1 MTTDWH
7 LLLLFQGKCT
17 FYAMT
22 NLFLT
27 GGLKTI
33 KALAKLVNIGHAE
46 WSTGDM
52 LMMDGADFSNRGSL
66 QMTDG
71 YASFEG
77 SNIIKVIIYIYKNTS
92 FFLLYISTH
101 QIPPN
106 VLFFLSQGTVISLD
120 NGGDVFAEDFHSFDV
135 DGKLDFRYPLRIH
148 FRVNYLLLHSC
159 YR

>member
-1 MTTDWH
+1 
-7 LLLLFQGKCT
+7 
-17 FYAMT
+17 MT

-71 YASFEG
+71 YASFKG
-77 SNIIKVIIYIYKNTS
+77 SNIIKVIIYTYIKILLFFFSTSLPTQYRLTSS
-92 FFLLYISTH
+92 FFS
-101 QIPPN
+101 PRAP
-106 VLFFLSQGTVISLD
+106 
-120 NGGDVFAEDFHSFDV
+120 
-135 DGKLDFRYPLRIH
+135 
-148 FRVNYLLLHSC
+148 
-159 YR
+159 